1 MRDPITRRDVVVLVE
16 QSLGADA
23 ASYDVDQIVDTLT
36 DRHGL
41 DAAMEADDFWEVVLD
56 HTLTPEPTRTMQE
69 QVWPLVQAAMG
80 RTAEWTSDEGVTV
93 QITGMSPVS
102 PVLPQPLAR
111 ADVTG
116 GTAPVHLAGDDLT
129 WESLTA
135 AVDGARA
142 DIDAIR
148 GDVERELRASGTE
161 YEQAAQ
167 RMSRAETRRHQAI
180 RAAAKA
186 GVSVTRIGELCGL
199 SRQRVHRILKSGTTG

>member
-1 MRDPITRRDVVVLVE
+1 MRDPITRRDVVALVE
-16 QSLGADA
+16 QCLGADT
-23 ASYDVDQIVDTLT
+23 ASYDVDKIVDTLT

-41 DAAMEADDFWEVVLD
+41 DGALDAADFWEVVLD
-56 HTLTPEPTRTMQE
+56 HTLTPEPTRTVQE

-135 AVDGARA
+135 AVDGVRE

-180 RAAAKA
+180 RKAAKA
-186 GVSVTRIGELCGL
+186 GVSAAQIGELCGL